1 MWKAVETKAKK
12 TGMAEVKRG
21 SRKETREEGREK
33 TKKKAEER
41 KDD

>member
-33 TKKKAEER
+33 TKKKSRR
-41 KDD
+41 KKR